1 MHDLGRI
8 FIKRRCVFRCRGNVK
23 INQILNQEEGCTIEE
38 LLLEEEKLVVL
49 CRGGSIPK
57 LIEFV
62 CQRSTLQ
69 KLISYA
75 VQYPKNTNNHDQTHK
90 FPFFAADV
98 LASNAM
104 ILQAILEGGWKNEK
118 EEEKTED
125 DKAPSAGS
133 DDDAF

>member
-1 MHDLGRI
+1 M
-8 FIKRRCVFRCRGNVK
+8 
-23 INQILNQEEGCTIEE
+23 NQEEGWTIEE
-38 LLLEEEKLVVL
+38 LRLEEEKLVVL

-69 KLISYA
+69 QLLQHS
-75 VQYPKNTNNHDQTHK
+75 VQQPVNPNNHDQTHK

-104 ILQAILEGGWKNEK
+104 ILQALLEGGWNNAAEQDESNKSMSGEDSDEATRKDNAIANDGMPDLEPNNKAK
-118 EEEKTED
+118 E
-125 DKAPSAGS
+125 
-133 DDDAF
+133 DAEMV

>member
-1 MHDLGRI
+1 M
-8 FIKRRCVFRCRGNVK
+8 FVFCCRGNVK

-75 VQYPKNTNNHDQTHK
+75 VQHPKNPNNHDQTHK

-118 EEEKTED
+118 EEEKAEE
-125 DKAPSAGS
+125 KAPSAGS

>member
-1 MHDLGRI
+1 M
-8 FIKRRCVFRCRGNVK
+8 
-23 INQILNQEEGCTIEE
+23 
-38 LLLEEEKLVVL
+38 VL

-69 KLISYA
+69 KLIQYS
-75 VQYPKNTNNHDQTHK
+75 VQQPVNPNNHDQTHK

-104 ILQAILEGGWKNEK
+104 ILQALLEGGWNNA
-118 EEEKTED
+118 EEKQESNKSGED
-125 DKAPSAGS
+125 SDEATSDKDNATAGMPGLEPNDKAKE
-133 DDDAF
+133 DAEMV